1 MSRSELIIET
11 PSAPSSREEA
21 AAYSRF
27 KARKPGEQT
36 WGKVATP
43 AMCALTGK
51 LCRAQANTLTSRM
64 VSSSFDNT
72 TEGNMSR
79 LTFTRCL
86 QEATGNLEFVD
97 NFTRLTGIRLLPVPA
112 STPLERLIDKTV
124 GYGEVGENELAGFR
138 QFALFVKDTIWDRL
152 PAEVRDL
159 KGWVIPGHFVHPQIQ

>member
-1 MSRSELIIET
+1 MSL
-11 PSAPSSREEA
+11 
-21 AAYSRF
+21 
-27 KARKPGEQT
+27 
-36 WGKVATP
+36 
-43 AMCALTGK
+43 
-51 LCRAQANTLTSRM
+51 
-64 VSSSFDNT
+64 
-72 TEGNMSR
+72 

-152 PAEVRDL
+152 PAEIRDL
-159 KGWVIPGHFVHPQIQ
+159 KSWVIPGQFVHPQIQ